1 MSSKKLEVVE
11 VKVDGEDSSVEEFLD
26 NLNDIFTEQEI
37 KQIKEFEK
45 MQKAVKNLMK
55 HSKNI

>member
-11 VKVDGEDSSVEEFLD
+11 AKVDGEDSSVEEFLD